1 MSNITTLNLDDILV
15 DMNMNTT
22 CSSTTT
28 GPYYQNTNPYSTWI
42 TTGTGTDT
50 ITIADYANGWT
61 GNHALEVKGDANF
74 EGDVKIKGKSL
85 VESLEKIEEKLAIL
99 HPNEELEE
107 KWEQLRGLRKMYM
120 DLEKEIIEKEKVW
133 GILKK

>member
-1 MSNITTLNLDDILV
+1 MSSNPIYDTTYSLGTYSITDTTMGSSGHNYNIYTT
-15 DMNMNTT
+15 
-22 CSSTTT
+22 
-28 GPYYQNTNPYSTWI
+28 
-42 TTGTGTDT
+42 TGTDT

-61 GNHALEVKGDANF
+61 GQHGLDVKGDANF

-107 KWEQLRGLRKMYM
+107 KWERLRSLRKMYM
-120 DLEKEIIEKEKVW
+120 ELEAEIKEKENIW

>member
-1 MSNITTLNLDDILV
+1 MSNNTTLSLDDVLV
-15 DMNMNTT
+15 DMTMNTT
-22 CSSTTT
+22 YSATAAA
-28 GPYYQNTNPYSTWI
+28 PYYQNTNPYSTWI

-74 EGDVKIKGKSL
+74 EGDVKIKGKSI

-107 KWEQLRGLRKMYM
+107 KWEQLRSLRKMYM
-120 DLEKEIIEKEKVW
+120 ELEAEIKEKEQIW